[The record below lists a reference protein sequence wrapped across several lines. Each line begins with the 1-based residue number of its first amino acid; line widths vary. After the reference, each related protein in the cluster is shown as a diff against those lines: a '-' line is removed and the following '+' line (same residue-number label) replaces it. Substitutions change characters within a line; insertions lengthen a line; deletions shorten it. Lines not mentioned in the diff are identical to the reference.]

1 MRIAKFLVAGA
12 FLLSGCES
20 IKVSVNCETVAGPEV
35 DCELKQVEGK
45 KEVEVC
51 WDFSV
56 TCNNGTTVTPPR
68 SCAKVKD
75 GATTKYVIA
84 KDKLKDAEKCDGGPK
99 AKVANL
105 TIDGKKAD

>member
-1 MRIAKFLVAGA
+1 MRIAKFLAAAV

-20 IKVSVNCETVAGPEV
+20 IKVSVNCETVAGPAV
-35 DCELKQVEGK
+35 DCDVKEIEGK

-51 WDFSV
+51 WDFQV
-56 TCNNGTTVTPPR
+56 VCNNGTTVKPPR

-75 GATTKYVIA
+75 GATTKFVIE
-84 KDKLKDAEKCDGGPK
+84 KEHLEGAEKCDGGPK
-99 AKVANL
+99 ATVSNL